1 MKNLEK
7 IGEKVKEGL
16 STVVAVA
23 AVADLTEVLGREKCI
38 KLLVLTAGMSV
49 KYHSGQEKANPYIV
63 KIVIEKGKDNKP
75 FFYFFYY
82 DYWQAKQL

>member
-7 IGEKVKEGL
+7 IEEKVKEGL
-16 STVVAVA
+16 STVAVA
-23 AVADLTEVLGREKCI
+23 AADLTEVLGREKCI
-38 KLLVLTAGMSV
+38 KLLVLIAGMSV

-75 FFYFFYY
+75 FFLFF
-82 DYWQAKQL
+82 LL